1 MMEWARVL
9 RIMALLAAV
18 GVAVVL
24 LGMGFALQPE
34 DSVQAQ
40 ARPNIVFVMTDDQAE
55 STLSHMPNVQGLIKQ
70 KGRTF
75 TNAFNVYPYCCPS
88 RATIQRGQ
96 YAHNTGIFG
105 NAAHNGGG
113 YPLFNQLDLERSTVA
128 TWLDAAGYRTVH
140 MGKYMNEYSPKI
152 DQPPP
157 GWDVFDTPTV
167 PYQSGETMD
176 ATKANQAMAQLR
188 VEAPKAAPFFL
199 QVGFEAPHVTNDYE
213 FQYEGMFA
221 GERVPR
227 VPGFDEQDISDK
239 PRYIRQ
245 DKPPLAQQ
253 TNRKVSTVCK
263 DNELNSIEQNDCE
276 YVRQLRNLQTVDR
289 FVKNA
294 VDYLASQGEL
304 SSTYIVYYT
313 DNGNHWGEHRLDFG
327 KLSPYET
334 DTGFPLL
341 IRGPNIPAATTS
353 NKLVGNQDIA
363 PTFAQ
368 IAGAT
373 APSFVDGRSILRVAD
388 SSTTNDAPWRTA
400 LYAERRWNTEWTL
413 PSKASPEYVPPWEA
427 IREEN
432 LVYIRYGDDPWTAV
446 KDEGFK
452 EFYDLT
458 TDPYQNRNLA
468 YYREVSQT
476 TLDRLNSRLERLRGC
491 VATACR
497 SAENEVIK

>member
-1 MMEWARVL
+1 
-9 RIMALLAAV
+9 
-18 GVAVVL
+18 
-24 LGMGFALQPE
+24 
-34 DSVQAQ
+34 
-40 ARPNIVFVMTDDQAE
+40 
-55 STLSHMPNVQGLIKQ
+55 
-70 KGRTF
+70 
-75 TNAFNVYPYCCPS
+75 
-88 RATIQRGQ
+88 
-96 YAHNTGIFG
+96 
-105 NAAHNGGG
+105 
-113 YPLFNQLDLERSTVA
+113 
-128 TWLDAAGYRTVH
+128 
-140 MGKYMNEYSPKI
+140 
-152 DQPPP
+152 
-157 GWDVFDTPTV
+157 
-167 PYQSGETMD
+167 MD